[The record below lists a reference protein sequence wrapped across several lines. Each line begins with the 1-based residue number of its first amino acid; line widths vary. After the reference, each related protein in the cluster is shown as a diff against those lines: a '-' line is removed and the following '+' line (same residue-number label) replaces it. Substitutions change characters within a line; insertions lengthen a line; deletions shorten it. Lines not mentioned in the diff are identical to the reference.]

1 MIVDFLSESAVVDGH
16 RQPTFGS
23 IACFVVINSH
33 LSSLSC
39 VKRGR
44 RFLGVNLALEHETNA
59 IGRLIAS
66 GD

>member
-44 RFLGVNLALEHETNA
+44 RFLGKDLAPEYETDT
-59 IGRLIAS
+59 IVTLIAS